1 MPAMT
6 KPVLADP
13 RRSGTSGLSFASSGG
28 DALDMPVLFQLSDL
42 SPSKILTPPAQA
54 KPAAKSAPRNI
65 ASPTSNATLD
75 ASNSERPVATV
86 AEQAASASAQT
97 NSTSLAASSPALLS
111 GATSA
116 SEQAAAPVPDSP
128 TIRERAQMRQ
138 RRQAAA
144 KSDWFQTQGKYI
156 IIVFLVALAGTIYAA
171 RFCDDSPPPPPAHAH
186 DLDLA
191 GDAGPATDTQP
202 TVPHNQQPQLTME
215 SDAGSHA
222 GENPAAAAAHSAVEA
237 PADAVAET
245 NPAEEVQKP
254 APVVDAARAAL
265 PADEPSPQV
274 NLEAPI
280 ARQDDSPVAPSPD
293 ESLFPWANRQEERVA
308 SRPQP
313 ETASSVP
320 MPRANPHYQRG
331 SAGTMSSPPQW
342 QSPAGGSPQLSAPA
356 AGGEQPAAPAY
367 PVTDP
372 ARYRNFQLETRWP
385 APAPA
390 GAAPATYE
398 NRVPTAPRTGPRYE
412 RTGSGLY

>member
-1 MPAMT
+1 MT